1 MKKVIRVVSL
11 MLLTSG
17 VCGNIFAEGNENI
30 VKQGAVRGRVIDN
43 GKQSLPGAS
52 IFIENLKTGVI
63 SDVNGFYTLP
73 NLKPGTY
80 TVKVTYVGYSPT
92 EMKITVSAG
101 RTLEKDIVM
110 NEGVELQEVQIKGAF
125 QGQKKAINT
134 QKSNLGIT
142 NVVSADQVGKF
153 PDSNIGDALKRISGI
168 NVQYDQGEA
177 RFGQVRGTSADLSS
191 VTINGNR
198 VPSAEGDTRNVQL
211 DLIPADMIQTIEVS
225 KVVTSDMDGDAI
237 GGSINL
243 VTKNSPY
250 KRTVNATAGSGY
262 NPISEKA
269 QLNLGFTY
277 GDRFFGDR
285 LGMLLSASYQNA
297 PSGSYDTEFMWEQT
311 EDGKVYVNDYQL
323 RRYFVTRERQS
334 YSAAFDFDINENNKL
349 TFKGIFNNRNDWENR
364 YRTTLKDLDEGG
376 KGAVRI
382 QTKGG
387 TPDNR
392 NARLERQRIMDFA
405 LGGEHLWGA
414 VGMDWSASYA
424 KATEERP
431 NERYIDFQLK
441 KQEFDMNLSD
451 ERQPL
456 ATPKPGFSMTLSDK
470 FSLKEL
476 TEQQEDIKEEDLK
489 FSANFKA
496 NMNNGA
502 KLKFGAKVVRKTKE
516 KEIDFYEYTPVDEDA
531 FRTNSLKNTVNQ
543 STDKFM
549 PSDKYQVGTFVSKEY
564 MGGLNLNDAAQFEKK
579 QVQSD
584 GGEL

>member
-1 MKKVIRVVSL
+1 MKKVIRLVSC
-11 MLLTSG
+11 MLLTAG
-17 VCGNIFAEGNENI
+17 ICGNAFAGNNETV
-30 VKQGAVRGRVIDN
+30 VKQGAIRGRVIDN
-43 GKQSLPGAS
+43 GKQTLPGAS

-80 TVKVTYVGYSPT
+80 TVKVTYVGYSPI
-92 EMKITVSAG
+92 EMNITVPEG
-101 RTLEKDIVM
+101 KTLEKDIVM
-110 NEGVELQEVQIKGAF
+110 SEGLELQAVQVKGAF

-134 QKSNLGIT
+134 QKNNMGIT

-225 KVVTSDMDGDAI
+225 KVVTPDMDGDAI

-250 KRTVNATAGSGY
+250 KRTINATAGSGY
-262 NPISEKA
+262 NWISEKA

-277 GDRFFGDR
+277 GDRFFHDR

-297 PSGSYDTEFMWEQT
+297 PSGSYDTEFMWEKS
-311 EDGKVYVNDYQL
+311 EDGKAYVNDYQM
-323 RRYFVTRERQS
+323 RQYFVTRERQS
-334 YSAAFDFDINENNKL
+334 YYSAAFDFDINENHKL

-364 YRTTLKDLDEGG
+364 YRTTIKDLDENG
-376 KGAVRI
+376 KGTVRI
-382 QTKGG
+382 QTKAG

-392 NARLERQRIMDFA
+392 NARLERQRTMDFA

-414 VGMDWSASYA
+414 IGMDWNASYA

-431 NERYIDFQLK
+431 NERYLDFQLK
-441 KQEFDMNLSD
+441 KQQFDMDLSD
-451 ERQPL
+451 ERQPF
-456 ATPKPGFSMTLSDK
+456 ATPQSGSTLTLSDK

-489 FSANFKA
+489 FSTNFKA
-496 NMNNGA
+496 TLNNGA
-502 KLKFGAKVVRKTKE
+502 QTEVRSESGA
-516 KEIDFYEYTPVDEDA
+516 
-531 FRTNSLKNTVNQ
+531 
-543 STDKFM
+543 
-549 PSDKYQVGTFVSKEY
+549 
-564 MGGLNLNDAAQFEKK
+564 
-579 QVQSD
+579 
-584 GGEL
+584 